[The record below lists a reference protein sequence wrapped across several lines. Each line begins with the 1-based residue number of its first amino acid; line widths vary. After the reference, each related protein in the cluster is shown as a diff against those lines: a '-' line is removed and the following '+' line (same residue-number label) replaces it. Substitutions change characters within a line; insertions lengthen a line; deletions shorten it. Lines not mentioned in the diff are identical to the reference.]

1 MALIQFTRNYTDH
14 STDRGYQFEFFCDRC
29 GNGFISEFQA
39 STMGMAGS
47 AVRAVSDLFGG
58 FLGGVGSST
67 YEIERAVGGPAHDK
81 AYRGAVSTAKPNFKQ
96 CPKCAHWVCQSTCWN
111 AKRML
116 CYDCAPDVE
125 AELASAQVQTTVDQI
140 RQKLQEQDLT
150 KGLNLTGEAVALCPS
165 CGARTQGS
173 KFCPECGSSLRPKNG
188 CAKCGH
194 QFEAGTKFCPECG
207 SKAV

>member
-125 AELASAQVQTTVDQI
+125 AELASAQYT
-140 RQKLQEQDLT
+140 RPLT
-150 KGLNLTGEAVALCPS
+150 RSDKNYRSRILPNPS
-165 CGARTQGS
+165 LDTAG
-173 KFCPECGSSLRPKNG
+173 KFNRGII
-188 CAKCGH
+188 
-194 QFEAGTKFCPECG
+194 T
-207 SKAV
+207 